1 MKEDAPTNSMSG
13 IYSLNAPGH
22 RVGPKDRAQIFYPDV
37 DGNFTDGIPGNPGDP
52 FYVRPEGYW
61 KGGSQWSEQEV
72 PDASQEYLNS
82 DPTGK
87 STNDLIAED
96 GTVKTFLPPDSR
108 HFILGPL
115 VDGYV
120 PNHGYDN
127 YTNIGYIQKDTR
139 QFVLLARIQGQFTA
153 DLHQSGARVW
163 DGTES
168 QLTVYNSNFTLAMA
182 EWFRDQITGG
192 KSTSNVPY
200 FYSGGVPQPPLNIIQ
215 CPSCPPNMFGGVTP
229 GTGGGFG
236 QGTPPSLGSQQ
247 APSQSGNQQ
256 QAKIFN
262 LTPDQAKT
270 LAVLVALGL
279 SVAAVIAVLFPE
291 PSSSAAGAAFLA
303 SKFRLGAGIKRAL
316 GQVWKRQPQKY
327 VKRSKLQYPKKSAE
341 DKFFDKVDQ
350 IYKQSKGQE
359 IKSGFG
365 KPGRGMADRVDM
377 FNSYDHIT
385 DIEQK
390 LILETFQKALL
401 NETAPTGSGPIGAA
415 ELADVYVNQVSQEY
429 DADQLQQASDDANDL
444 AGDQGLTDEQKS
456 DIDKQAEDLAKELNN
471 VDHSRPES
479 MTAEQIDNFYDM
491 AFSTDPEWLEQNF
504 NKYESLIDKE
514 ASEKAYE
521 DYSTQREYLSS
532 EEYYRTFSGYA
543 ENKDKADQLWP
554 YVSKLDFKWTYD
566 EMGSHH
572 RAYYNGVEVDTYEAG
587 FGALRAWATAWDAH
601 YDIFD
606 NVIQPA
612 KRTALDS
619 AFETYSN
626 ASSKAFRAFDM
637 AMIKAW
643 GQRNVNDD
651 PYSLDDITPGDI
663 ASMSEA
669 EKEEL
674 RKTLMK
680 LGISYGDI
688 ANVDVMNL
696 GVDATAAVLSLGIA
710 GIMGLYNVT
719 TSAAT
724 RFVNAVSTAGS
735 LDSEDYDNPYQRER
749 GETEAAKKA
758 AADKKGQDYE
768 RGQSQEEKQEKADA
782 AQELEDA
789 TAELEAANASG
800 DEERIER
807 AEERRSN
814 AVKNKQRVR
823 NKWKNQ
829 KSLPGYKG
837 ESYKPKF
844 RRNREP
850 LTETRTPK
858 QRRILREIKQPVKV
872 KEAPTKYKMNFS
884 GKYSPQNTPSATA
897 SPESDALVASG
908 NEKGRKWREEDK
920 YWSGY
925 ETTERMNVIHD
936 RVGHGSQYWD
946 RMLDEAKTKNG
957 WRNREM
963 QEELNKIAH
972 EKAMLKENPEYRS
985 PFGDGV
991 EVEDTTTKNVQNFER
1006 VTKIKKVVA
1015 DTKVFNNKE
1024 IKPEYPDEKN
1034 QKDTMLSMVNKMKP
1048 EMEKM
1053 KKEFEGP
1060 KAQTGENAAARY
1072 KRLDP
1077 VSAKSMPDAGY
1088 PQIDALR
1095 DQAKKRPK

>member
-1 MKEDAPTNSMSG
+1 MKEDAPVNSMSG

-22 RVGPKDRAQIFYPDV
+22 RVGPKDRAQIFYPDQ

-61 KGGSQWSEQEV
+61 KGGNNWSEQEV
-72 PDASQEYLNS
+72 PDASQEYLIS

-87 STNDLIAED
+87 STSDLIDSD
-96 GTVKTFLPPDSR
+96 GTVKTFLPPNSR
-108 HFILGPL
+108 DFILGPL

-120 PNHGYDN
+120 VNHGYDN

-139 QFVLLARIQGQFTA
+139 QFVLLARIQGQFT
-153 DLHQSGARVW
+153 DNLHQDGARVW

-168 QLTVYNSNFTLAMA
+168 QLTVYNSNFTLEMA
-182 EWFRDQITGG
+182 EWFRDQITAG
-192 KSTSNVPY
+192 KSTSDVPY
-200 FYSGGVPQPPLNIIQ
+200 FYSGGVPQQPLNILQ
-215 CPSCPPNMFGGVTP
+215 CPNCPPNMFGGVTP
-229 GTGGGFG
+229 GTGGGYG
-236 QGTPPSLGSQQ
+236 RGTAPSLGSQQ
-247 APSQSGNQQ
+247 APSQSGNQV

-291 PSSSAAGAAFLA
+291 PSSSAAGAAYLA
-303 SKFRLGAGIKRAL
+303 TKFRMGAGIKRAL

-341 DKFFDKVDQ
+341 DKFFDKIDQ
-350 IYKQSKGQE
+350 IYKQTKGKE

-377 FNSYDHIT
+377 SNSYDHIT
-385 DIEQK
+385 DVEQK
-390 LILETFQKALL
+390 LIFETFQKALL
-401 NETAPTGSGPIGAA
+401 NETAPTGSGPIGPAA
-415 ELADVYVNQVSQEY
+415 LADVYVDQVSSDY

-444 AGDQGLTDEQKS
+444 AGDQGLTDKQKS
-456 DIDKQAEDLAKELNN
+456 DIDREAERRARELNN

-479 MTAEQIDNFYDM
+479 MTRDQIDNFYDM
-491 AFSTDPEWLEQNF
+491 AYSVDPEWLGQNF
-504 NKYESLIDKE
+504 SKYESLIDTE
-514 ASEKAYE
+514 ASERAYE
-521 DYSTQREYLSS
+521 DYKTQREYLSS
-532 EEYYRTFSGYA
+532 DEYYRTFSGYG
-543 ENKDKADQLWP
+543 ENKDKADSLWP
-554 YVSKLDFKWTYD
+554 YVSQLDFKWTYD

-601 YDIFD
+601 YDVFN
-606 NVIQPA
+606 NVIQPT
-612 KRTALDS
+612 KQKELDLAYETFSS
-619 AFETYSN
+619 ASDE
-626 ASSKAFRAFDM
+626 AFREFDM

-643 GQRNVNDD
+643 SQREVLTADAYDNYNWLWKTYGIDAAEWYLKNTDRPMQQNPYIPEGGYVPLDLAKDDPTKSDPFSLAGIAPGEIASSSNEKKKKKDIVLAQVTSGENLLPPGIKDILDKGRNTPARSGTSSGQRNRNKIIKYLNSPEGRD
-651 PYSLDDITPGDI
+651 LQ
-663 ASMSEA
+663 
-669 EKEEL
+669 
-674 RKTLMK
+674 R
-680 LGISYGDI
+680 
-688 ANVDVMNL
+688 
-696 GVDATAAVLSLGIA
+696 
-710 GIMGLYNVT
+710 
-719 TSAAT
+719 
-724 RFVNAVSTAGS
+724 
-735 LDSEDYDNPYQRER
+735 DNPDTFDQLTNIVILSNYEPPKFIQNRER
-749 GETEAAKKA
+749 
-758 AADKKGQDYE
+758 
-768 RGQSQEEKQEKADA
+768 KQ
-782 AQELEDA
+782 L
-789 TAELEAANASG
+789 S
-800 DEERIER
+800 
-807 AEERRSN
+807 
-814 AVKNKQRVR
+814 
-823 NKWKNQ
+823 
-829 KSLPGYKG
+829 
-837 ESYKPKF
+837 
-844 RRNREP
+844 
-850 LTETRTPK
+850 ETRTPK
-858 QRRILREIKQPVKV
+858 QRKILREIKQPVKV
-872 KEAPTKYKMNFS
+872 KETPTKYKMNFS

-936 RVGHGSQYWD
+936 RVGHGSQYWE

-957 WRNREM
+957 WRTREV

-972 EKAMLKENPEYRS
+972 EKAMLKENPDYRS

-1024 IKPEYPDEKN
+1024 IKPEYPDDEDR
-1034 QKDTMLSMVNKMKP
+1034 QKSMMAKMAKQITP
-1048 EMEKM
+1048 EMEK
-1053 KKEFEGP
+1053 EYEGS

-1077 VSAKSMPDAGY
+1077 ISAKSMPDAGY

>member
-22 RVGPKDRAQIFYPDV
+22 RVGPKDKAQIFYPDV

-61 KGGSQWSEQEV
+61 KGGNQWSEQEV
-72 PDASQEYLNS
+72 PDASQEYLDS

-120 PNHGYDN
+120 VNHGYDN
-127 YTNIGYIQKDTR
+127 YSNIGYIQKDTR

-153 DLHQSGARVW
+153 DLHQEGARVW
-163 DGTES
+163 DGTAE
-168 QLTVYNSNFTLAMA
+168 QLTIYNANFTLAMA

-200 FYSGGVPQPPLNIIQ
+200 FYSGGVPQQPLNIIQ

-236 QGTPPSLGSQQ
+236 QGTPPSLGTQQ
-247 APSQSGNQQ
+247 AASQSGNQQ

-303 SKFRLGAGIKRAL
+303 GKFRIGAGIKRAL
-316 GQVWKRQPQKY
+316 SQVWKRQPKKF
-327 VKRSKLQYPKKSAE
+327 VGKSKVQYPRKSAE

-350 IYKQSKGQE
+350 IYQQTKGQK

-365 KPGRGMADRVDM
+365 KPGRGMGDRVDM
-377 FNSYDHIT
+377 SNSYDHIT
-385 DIEQK
+385 DIKLK
-390 LILETFQKALL
+390 LILETYDKALL
-401 NETAPTGSGPIGAA
+401 NETAPTGSGVEGGT
-415 ELADVYVNQVSQEY
+415 ELADVYVDQMTNEY
-429 DADQLQQASDDANDL
+429 DADQLQQASDDANEL
-444 AGDQGLTDEQKS
+444 AGDKALTDDQLATL
-456 DIDKQAEDLAKELNN
+456 DKEAEDLVKKLND
-471 VDHSRPES
+471 VDHNNPES
-479 MTAEQIDNFYDM
+479 MTQEQIDNFYDM
-491 AFSTDPEWLEQNF
+491 AFSTDPEWMSQNF
-504 NKYESLIDKE
+504 DRYESLIDME
-514 ASEKAYE
+514 AVDKAYQE
-521 DYSTQREYLSS
+521 YDAQKDYLSS
-532 EEYYRTFSGYA
+532 EEYYRTFPGYA
-543 ENKDKADQLWP
+543 ESKGAADDMWP
-554 YVSKLDFKWTYD
+554 YVSKLTFKWNVPVET
-566 EMGSHH
+566 GPGTGGIANI
-572 RAYYNGVEVDTYEAG
+572 AYYNGVEVDSYEAG
-587 FGALRAWATAWDAH
+587 WGALRKWGEANQAAT
-601 YDIFD
+601 DIL
-606 NVIQPA
+606 NNTIWPA
-612 KRTALDS
+612 RRIALDK
-619 AFETYSN
+619 ARETYDSVSN
-626 ASSKAFRAFDM
+626 KAFRAFDM

-643 GQRNVNDD
+643 SQRDVLTADAYDNYNWLWKQYGIDAAEWYLKNTDKPMQQNPYIPEGGYVPLDLAKDD
-651 PYSLDDITPGDI
+651 PTKSDPFSLTGVTPGEI
-663 ASMSEA
+663 ASSSN
-669 EKEEL
+669 EKKKKKKKNTVVAHYEPKFL
-674 RKTLMK
+674 K
-680 LGISYGDI
+680 
-688 ANVDVMNL
+688 N
-696 GVDATAAVLSLGIA
+696 
-710 GIMGLYNVT
+710 
-719 TSAAT
+719 
-724 RFVNAVSTAGS
+724 
-735 LDSEDYDNPYQRER
+735 RER
-749 GETEAAKKA
+749 E
-758 AADKKGQDYE
+758 
-768 RGQSQEEKQEKADA
+768 
-782 AQELEDA
+782 
-789 TAELEAANASG
+789 
-800 DEERIER
+800 
-807 AEERRSN
+807 
-814 AVKNKQRVR
+814 V
-823 NKWKNQ
+823 
-829 KSLPGYKG
+829 
-837 ESYKPKF
+837 
-844 RRNREP
+844 

-858 QRRILREIKQPVKV
+858 QRKILREIKQPVKV
-872 KEAPTKYKMNFS
+872 KESPTKYKMNFS

-946 RMLDEAKTKNG
+946 RMLDEAKEKNN
-957 WRNREM
+957 WRSREM

-1015 DTKVFNNKE
+1015 DTKPFNNKE
-1024 IKPEYPDEKN
+1024 IKPEYPDDEN
-1034 QKDTMLSMVNKMKP
+1034 RQKDMMAKLAKQITP
-1048 EMEKM
+1048 EMEK
-1053 KKEFEGP
+1053 EYEGS

-1077 VSAKSMPDAGY
+1077 ISAKSMPDAGY
-1088 PQIDALR
+1088 PQIDAFR